1 MKSERHVFFE
11 ELQKEYPFCVATA
24 LDVISQHYP
33 LIPASMRFGIIE
45 ICSYDDLE
53 RVMKSINRIAYSSCS
68 VKLLNHKG
76 DEIYRGDLETL
87 SQPHSGDFPV
97 DMIVDAE
104 KTGRA
109 FEEFADII
117 ARLRA
122 PDGCPWDREQTHS
135 SLRGNLLGE
144 SYEALE
150 AIDNNDITGMREEL
164 GDILLQVVLHAQIG
178 YENNEFDLADVIKG
192 VHDKIVSRHPHVFGT
207 IRVDGVSSV
216 LKNWEKIKELE
227 RQKGKKE
234 AQKGLLDSI
243 PSILPAL
250 ARAQELQG
258 RAARVNF
265 DWKEIHPVMGKVE
278 EELNEVKHAE
288 NPDDRKKE
296 LGDLLFAVV
305 NLIRWY
311 KEDAESVLRE
321 ANQKFVERFHY
332 IELQAKKQG
341 RIMTDLSF
349 EEMDDLWNQAKK
361 NEIGQE
367 NRGFKG

>member
-1 MKSERHVFFE
+1 MKSERHIFYE
-11 ELQKEYPFCVATA
+11 ELQKQHPFCVATA
-24 LDVISQHYP
+24 LDLLSQHYP

-45 ICSYDDLE
+45 IRDNDDLE
-53 RVMKSINRIAYSSCS
+53 RVMRSINRIAHSSCS
-68 VKLLNHKG
+68 VKLLSNKG
-76 DEIYRGDLETL
+76 GEIYCGDLDNL
-87 SQPHSGDFPV
+87 VHPKSSDFPV
-97 DMIVDAE
+97 DMIVDAT

-109 FEEFADII
+109 IEEFADII

-122 PDGCPWDREQTHS
+122 PDGCPWDREQTHE

-178 YENNEFDLADVIKG
+178 YENNEFDLGDVIKG

-207 IRVDGVSSV
+207 TRVDGVSSV

-227 RQKGKKE
+227 RQKGKQVT
-234 AQKGLLDSI
+234 QKGLLDSV

-265 DWKEIHPVMGKVE
+265 DWKNIHPVIAKVE

-288 NPDDRKKE
+288 NSDDRKKE

-305 NLIRWY
+305 NLTRWY
-311 KEDAESVLRE
+311 KADAESVLRE
-321 ANQKFVERFHY
+321 ANHKFMERFAY
-332 IELQAKKQG
+332 IESQAKSQG
-341 RIMTDLSF
+341 RAITDLSF

-361 NEIGQE
+361 NETGQE
-367 NRGFKG
+367 NRRIKE